1 MTQRLRD
8 IMTQNVATVQPH
20 QSIAEAAK
28 IMEDYNVGA
37 VPVVENGQCVGMI
50 TDRDITVRAVAGHMD
65 HNTRVNSIMTKNILT
80 ASANTTVH
88 EAADMMARHQIRR
101 LPVVDNNQVAG
112 IVALGDLAVQ
122 NIYENEA
129 GEALANISEQ
139 SPGQG

>member
-1 MTQRLRD
+1 MTQRLQD
-8 IMTQNVATVQPH
+8 IMTTNVATVQPH

-65 HNTRVNSIMTKNILT
+65 SNTRVNSIMTKNILT
-80 ASANTTVH
+80 ASANTSVH

-101 LPVVDNNQVAG
+101 LPVMDNNQVAG

-129 GEALANISEQ
+129 GDALANISES

>member
-1 MTQRLRD
+1 MTQCLRD
-8 IMTQNVATVQPH
+8 IMTKNVATVQPH

-65 HNTRVNSIMTKNILT
+65 HNTKVNSIMTKNILT
-80 ASANTTVH
+80 ASANTSVH

>member
-1 MTQRLRD
+1 MTQCLRD
-8 IMTQNVATVQPH
+8 IMTKNVATVQPH

-65 HNTRVNSIMTKNILT
+65 HNARVNSIMTKNILT

-101 LPVVDNNQVAG
+101 LPVVDNNEVAG
-112 IVALGDLAVQ
+112 IVALGDLAIE